1 MKNRK
6 YGLIGFNNGIKYIAI
21 LLSKTG
27 SPSFGIATFYELSGS
42 LSGNILIMIKST
54 GTHPSVFRGS
64 MSYRLPS
71 IAGILAVF
79 IYLVAVGIGSTL
91 RPGYSQIGNFVS
103 ELIETRAPNKGILN
117 PLFIVYNFLT
127 GVFAV
132 GLFFFVQS
140 DSPTGSTNLGTAS
153 AIVLA
158 LEAVF
163 GLITVFFPQDI
174 RGTAMTP
181 TGTMHIIL
189 AGLSSLATMGAMLLF
204 GLWALKVPGMTG
216 YGWYSLVS
224 VVFVF
229 ISGGLAAYTGST
241 NSPILG
247 LMERMAIGGF
257 LQWMLVLGIKLFSLS

>member
-1 MKNRK
+1 
-6 YGLIGFNNGIKYIAI
+6 
-21 LLSKTG
+21 
-27 SPSFGIATFYELSGS
+27 
-42 LSGNILIMIKST
+42 
-54 GTHPSVFRGS
+54 

-71 IAGILAVF
+71 IAGILAVL
-79 IYLVAVGIGSTL
+79 IYVIAVIIGSAL

-103 ELIETRAPNKGILN
+103 ELIETGAPNKGILN
-117 PLFIVYNFLT
+117 PLFIVYNLLT

-132 GLFFFVQS
+132 GLWIFVQS
-140 DSPTGSTNLGTAS
+140 KSPAGSANLGAAS
-153 AIVLA
+153 AIVLI

-174 RGTAMTP
+174 RGTTVTS

-204 GLWALKVPGMTG
+204 GLWALKVPGLTG
-216 YGWYSLVS
+216 YGWYSLIS

-229 ISGGLAAYTGST
+229 LSGGLAAYTGST

-257 LQWMLVLGIKLFSLS
+257 LQWMLVLGIKLFRLA